1 MTIEELLPLLIP
13 LAILQIAIT
22 IVALYDLTRPERRVR
37 GDNRLLWGLI
47 IVLGQL
53 LGSLL
58 YFLAGR
64 EDT

>member
-1 MTIEELLPLLIP
+1 MTIEEVLPLLIP

-47 IVLGQL
+47 IVQPQP
-53 LGSLL
+53 SES
-58 YFLAGR
+58 AA
-64 EDT
+64 